1 MEKIKEIIKEN
12 ITIKED
18 LLNNSELL
26 NSIQQVAQI
35 IAETLQNGN
44 KIMFCG
50 NGGSAADAQ
59 HLAAEFSGKFLKNRR
74 ALPALC
80 LNTNV
85 STLTA
90 IANDFGYENVFLRQV
105 QGVGQCGDILI
116 GISTSG
122 QSQNV
127 IEAFKYASSVDIKTI
142 SLTGKEAKILGEYSD
157 INIAVPSKSTPRIQ
171 ETHILIGHIIC
182 ELVENILF

>member
-90 IANDFGYENVFLRQV
+90 IANDFGYEKPNDLAASI
-105 QGVGQCGDILI
+105 CPL
-116 GISTSG
+116 STES
-122 QSQNV
+122 
-127 IEAFKYASSVDIKTI
+127 IP
-142 SLTGKEAKILGEYSD
+142 SLTTSVK
-157 INIAVPSKSTPRIQ
+157 
-171 ETHILIGHIIC
+171 
-182 ELVENILF
+182 